1 MKHAAH
7 VLERMINQNVQSD
20 VVMDMRV
27 AISHTYLFP
36 SAALGVRLTLHAPGP
51 VFERGDATSACDNLY
66 AIDPAVSHCGLQ
78 YWDDESD
85 ALRPKEGTLLPL
97 YRFTFRKA
105 KNKAV
110 RLAMNVS
117 NVGSGSATIPPPEA
131 GRPVQH
137 SQTVGNSHGTL

>member
-1 MKHAAH
+1 MHALQAEEQAKQQARQVKHAAH

-27 AISHTYLFP
+27 ALSHCCPF
-36 SAALGVRLTLHAPGP
+36 ALAVRLMLRAPGP
-51 VFERGDATSACDNLY
+51 VFERGDAATACDNLY
-66 AIDPAVSHCGLQ
+66 IILHPHHGLQ

-110 RLAMNVS
+110 RLLKQ
-117 NVGSGSATIPPPEA
+117 SAA
-131 GRPVQH
+131 
-137 SQTVGNSHGTL
+137 